1 MNYREKIQE
10 LVARI
15 EAIYDECEGLRDF
28 ATDEEKSA
36 WNDTRR
42 IFYDAAQ
49 PLRRLDNRLTQQ
61 RATTSID

>member
-1 MNYREKIQE
+1 MTYREKIQE

-15 EAIYDECEGLRDF
+15 DSIYDECEGLRDM

-42 IFYDAAQ
+42 IFYNAAK
-49 PLRRLDNRLTQQ
+49 PLRKLDNQLTQS
-61 RATTSID
+61 RATMLID